1 MVEAPERGAAIRRG
15 QDRMAEQAALPEI
28 YYEVLALH
36 GERWLID
43 VIMRERGAALEEA
56 QHLLGRGEVAG
67 VEVRK
72 ELYDP
77 ATGLAAG
84 RTVFKRLKPKRPRP
98 RFLAVS
104 RPRVEVGPTQ
114 PAQEPE
120 RRPRGPPSAPADSRD
135 WFGPVGLTV
144 LGSGFLVALF
154 VAAAILG

>member
-1 MVEAPERGAAIRRG
+1 MVKAPERGAAIRRG
-15 QDRMAEQAALPEI
+15 QDRMAEQAPLPEVH
-28 YYEVLALH
+28 YEVLALH

-84 RTVFKRLKPKRPRP
+84 RTVFKRLKLKRPRP

-104 RPRVEVGPTQ
+104 RPRVEAAPTHA
-114 PAQEPE
+114 AQEPE
-120 RRPRGPPSAPADSRD
+120 RRPRGPPAAVAGGHD

-144 LGSGFLVALF
+144 LGGGLLVALF
-154 VAAAILG
+154 AAVAILA